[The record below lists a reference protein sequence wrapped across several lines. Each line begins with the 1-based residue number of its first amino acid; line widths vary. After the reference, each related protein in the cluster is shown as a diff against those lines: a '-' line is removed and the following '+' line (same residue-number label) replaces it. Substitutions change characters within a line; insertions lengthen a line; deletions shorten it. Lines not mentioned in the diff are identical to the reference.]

1 MQTSILRYGTEV
13 GPTQLLRWLRW
24 LQLQLMP
31 SWCCRSRLCRRGVA
45 GQACCVLS
53 SGPLGPQVVAVQIDR
68 DRSVVLCLRHMHVE
82 QRECAGAHV
91 LCTVLRGVA
100 LQ

>member
-1 MQTSILRYGTEV
+1 MYVVGVLQVTLAAWCCSLAGPSRLLRAVVDV
-13 GPTQLLRWLRW
+13 GP
-24 LQLQLMP
+24 
-31 SWCCRSRLCRRGVA
+31 
-45 GQACCVLS
+45 
-53 SGPLGPQVVAVQIDR
+53 QIDR

-82 QRECAGAHV
+82 QGDCASAHV